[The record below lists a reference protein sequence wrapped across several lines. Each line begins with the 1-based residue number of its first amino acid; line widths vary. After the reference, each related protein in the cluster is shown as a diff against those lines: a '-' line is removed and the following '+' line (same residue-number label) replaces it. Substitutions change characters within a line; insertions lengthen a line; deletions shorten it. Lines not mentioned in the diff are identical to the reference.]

1 MQHIPHR
8 DSPRYIQ
15 VHADDNVAV
24 VVNEGGVAS
33 GARFSDTLQASE
45 HIPQCHK
52 IALADIAR
60 GSEIRRYGQVI
71 GTALSAIRRGHRVG
85 AEHLQMPS
93 PPSLDKLPLSSAVPA
108 DQPPLQGYTFE
119 GFRNADGTVGTRNI
133 LGITTTVQCVT
144 GVLDHAVK
152 RIRQELLPF
161 YPNVEDVVAL
171 THSYGCGVAIDAKD
185 AFIPIRTVRNLARNP
200 NLGGE
205 ALVIGLGCE
214 KLQAQQIMHEGDRS
228 IDLQEPWFYR
238 LQESKTGFNEMVH
251 QIMSLAEARLQKLDK
266 RRRETCPASELIL
279 GMQCGGSD
287 SFSGISA
294 NPALGFAS
302 DLLIRAGA
310 TVMFSEVT
318 EVRDAVYILTSR
330 ARTPEIARQLIE
342 QMDWY
347 DRYLHQGGA
356 DRSANTSPGN
366 KAGGLSN
373 IVEKALGSVAKSGHS
388 AISGVIGPGERI
400 EGKGL
405 IFCATPASD
414 FVCGTLQLA
423 AGMNLHVFTTGRG
436 TPYGLAMA
444 PVIKVSTRTELA
456 QRWPDLID
464 VDAGRIISGACSLE
478 SLGWELFHYYL
489 DVASGAK
496 RTWAEQHRLHN
507 DLTLFNPAPI
517 T

>member
-1 MQHIPHR
+1 MQLIQHR
-8 DSPRYIQ
+8 DSPRYVQ
-15 VHADDNVAV
+15 VHPGDNVAV
-24 VVNEGGVAS
+24 VVNDGGVAS
-33 GARFSDTLQASE
+33 GARFSETLQASE
-45 HIPQCHK
+45 DIPQCHK
-52 IALADIAR
+52 IALEDILQDA
-60 GSEIRRYGQVI
+60 EIRRYGQVI
-71 GTALSAIRRGHRVG
+71 GTAMTAIGRGSRVRE
-85 AEHLQMPS
+85 EHLKMPS
-93 PPSLDKLPLSSAVPA
+93 APPLNKLPLSDRVPG
-108 DQPPLQGYTFE
+108 DQSPLEGYTFE
-119 GFRNADGTVGTRNI
+119 GYRNADGTVGTRNI

-152 RIRQELLPF
+152 RIKKELLPL
-161 YPNVEDVVAL
+161 YSNVEDVVAL
-171 THSYGCGVAIDAKD
+171 THSYGCGVAIDARD
-185 AFIPIRTVRNLARNP
+185 AYIPIRTVRNLARNP

-214 KLQAQQIMHEGDRS
+214 KLQPHQIMHESDQPT
-228 IDLQEPWFYR
+228 DLREPWLYR
-238 LQESKTGFNEMVH
+238 LQESKTGFSEMIE

-266 RRRETCPASELIL
+266 RRRETCPAADLIL

-287 SFSGISA
+287 AFSGITA

-318 EVRDAVYILTSR
+318 EVRDAVYMLTSR
-330 ARTPEIARQLIE
+330 AKTPEIAQQLIE

-347 DRYLHQGGA
+347 DRYLSQGEV
-356 DRSANTSPGN
+356 DRSANTAPGN
-366 KAGGLSN
+366 KQGGLSN
-373 IVEKALGSVAKSGHS
+373 IVEKALGSIVKSGNS
-388 AISGVIGPGERI
+388 AISGVIGPGERVDQ
-400 EGKGL
+400 KGL

-456 QRWPDLID
+456 KRWPDLID
-464 VDAGRIISGACSLE
+464 VDAGRITSGECSLE
-478 SLGWELFHYYL
+478 GLGWELFHYYL
-489 DVASGAK
+489 DVASGRK
-496 RTWAEQHRLHN
+496 HTWAEQHKIHN

>member
-1 MQHIPHR
+1 MQAIQHR

-15 VHADDNVAV
+15 VHPKDNVAV
-24 VVNEGGVAS
+24 VVNDGGVAG
-33 GARFSDTLQASE
+33 GARFSKTLQASE
-45 HIPQCHK
+45 DIPQCHK
-52 IALADIAR
+52 IALADIPRDA
-60 GSEIRRYGQVI
+60 EIKRYGQVI
-71 GTALSAIRRGHRVG
+71 GTALTAIRRGSRVG
-85 AEHLQMPS
+85 EEHLRMPS
-93 PPSLDKLPLSSAVPA
+93 APPLDKLPLSDGVSR
-108 DQPPLQGYTFE
+108 DQTPLEGYTFE

-152 RIRQELLPF
+152 RIRKELLPL
-161 YPNVEDVVAL
+161 YTNVEDVVAL
-171 THSYGCGVAIDAKD
+171 THSYGCGVAIDARD
-185 AFIPIRTVRNLARNP
+185 AYIPIRTVRNLARNP

-228 IDLQEPWFYR
+228 IELREPWLYR
-238 LQESKTGFNEMVH
+238 LQESKTGFNEMIK
-251 QIMSLAEARLQKLDK
+251 QIMSLAEARLQNLDK

-287 SFSGISA
+287 AFSGITA
-294 NPALGFAS
+294 NPVLGFAS

-310 TVMFSEVT
+310 TVLFSEVT
-318 EVRDAVYILTSR
+318 EVRDAVHILTSR
-330 ARTPEIARQLIE
+330 AKTPEIAQQLIE

-347 DRYLHQGGA
+347 DRYLHQGGT

-373 IVEKALGSVAKSGHS
+373 IVEKALGSVVKSGHS

-400 EGKGL
+400 KQKGL

-456 QRWPDLID
+456 KRWPDLID
-464 VDAGRIISGACSLE
+464 VDAGRITSGACSLE

-489 DVASGAK
+489 DVASGRK
-496 RTWAEQHRLHN
+496 RTWAEQHKIHN

>member
-1 MQHIPHR
+1 MQFIQHR

-15 VHADDNVAV
+15 VHSGDNVAV
-24 VVNEGGVAS
+24 VLNDGGVAR
-33 GARFSDTLQASE
+33 GARFSETLRASE
-45 HIPQCHK
+45 EIPQGHK
-52 IALADIAR
+52 IALEDISPNA
-60 GSEIRRYGQVI
+60 EIRRYDQVI
-71 GTALSAIRRGHRVG
+71 GTATTAIRRGSRVG
-85 AEHLQMPS
+85 EEHIKMPS
-93 PPSLDKLPLSSAVPA
+93 APPLDKLPLADRVPL
-108 DQPPLQGYTFE
+108 DQAPLEGYTFE
-119 GFRNADGTVGTRNI
+119 GYRNADGTVGTRNI

-152 RIRQELLPF
+152 RIKKELLPL
-161 YPNVEDVVAL
+161 YSNVEDVVAL

-205 ALVIGLGCE
+205 ALVVGLGCE
-214 KLQAQQIMHEGDRS
+214 KLQARQVMHQGDPS
-228 IDLQEPWFYR
+228 VDLQEPWLYR
-238 LQESKTGFNEMVH
+238 LQESKTGFNEMIR
-251 QIMSLAEARLQKLDK
+251 QIMSMAEARLQKLDK
-266 RRRETCPASELIL
+266 RRRETCPASDLIL

-287 SFSGISA
+287 AFSGITA

-318 EVRDAVYILTSR
+318 EVRDAVYMLTSR
-330 ARTPEIARQLIE
+330 ARTSEIAQQLIE

-347 DRYLHQGGA
+347 DRYLNQGEV
-356 DRSANTSPGN
+356 DRSANTAPGN
-366 KAGGLSN
+366 KQGGLSN
-373 IVEKALGSVAKSGHS
+373 IVEKALGSIVKSGNS
-388 AISGVIGPGERI
+388 AINGVIGPGERVYQ
-400 EGKGL
+400 KGL
-405 IFCATPASD
+405 IYCATPASD

-444 PVIKVSTRTELA
+444 PVIKVSSRTELA

-464 VDAGRIISGACSLE
+464 VDAGRITSGECSLE
-478 SLGWELFHYYL
+478 ELGWELFHFYL
-489 DVASGAK
+489 DVASGK
-496 RTWAEQHRLHN
+496 RHTWAEQHKIHN
-507 DLTLFNPAPI
+507 DLALFNPAPI